1 LKNTAGSRSWGWLFT
16 FRRSWFWGQL
26 AINIGLVIALLLLLF
41 SAKTSHSSLTIG
53 CDANGGAPYYIKKNG
68 ILTGFEVR
76 LGNYLAAK
84 EGTTATY
91 VESSWATLLH
101 LLKRHDCRLVLN
113 GYEWSAKRDREFEST
128 IPYYIYKL
136 QLIVRKDEN
145 SIRGW
150 DDLRAKPGQAK
161 KSVSVLQGSMGQR
174 YLEKEFGDDIE
185 LVALDATGATSAM
198 ELVVNRQLDATVQDN
213 PPATYYLKDKAFAKL
228 EARGDLVSPGYY
240 VIYVRKDDTELR
252 DRLNSHLREALKD
265 GTLERIYKDY
275 DLWNDDQKELATLA
289 YDWPRATGEEDS
301 KEDDEGWQDYALL
314 LVKAAGITMVL
325 SFMSMP
331 AAMLAG
337 LLIALGR
344 LYGPKWLDWLLR
356 AYVELIRGTPLL
368 LQIFVIYFL
377 LPELGINI
385 PGFAAAVI
393 GLAINYSAYEAENYR
408 AGLLAIPRGQM
419 EAALALGMS
428 KGVAL
433 RRIIVPQAVLVVVPS
448 VTNDF
453 IALFKDTSVC
463 SMVAGVIELTGQYNQ
478 LMINNPS
485 HVVLLGAMTGLLYL
499 LMSYPLALVARRL
512 ETQHTPVTQ

>member
-1 LKNTAGSRSWGWLFT
+1 LKNLAGSRSWGWLLT

-26 AINIGLVIALLLLLF
+26 AINVALVIALLFLLF
-41 SAKTSHSSLTIG
+41 SSKTSQSTLKIG

-68 ILTGFEVR
+68 SLTGFEAR

-84 EGTTATY
+84 EGMSASY
-91 VESSWATLLH
+91 VESSWATLLP
-101 LLKRHDCRLVLN
+101 LLKRHDCRLVIN
-113 GYEWSAKRDREFEST
+113 GYEWSAKRDREFAST
-128 IPYYIYKL
+128 IPYYIYKV
-136 QLIVRKDEN
+136 QLIVRKDDS
-145 SIRGW
+145 SIQGW
-150 DDLRAKPGQAK
+150 EDLRAKQGQAK
-161 KSVSVLQGSMGQR
+161 KSVGVLQGTMAER
-174 YLEKEFGDDIE
+174 YLQKEFSEDID
-185 LVALDATGATSAM
+185 LVSLDANGVTSVM
-198 ELVVNRQLDATVQDN
+198 ELVKNGQLDATVQDN
-213 PPATYYLKDKAFAKL
+213 PTGTYYLKDEAFANL

-240 VIYVRKDDTELR
+240 VIYVRKDDTDLR
-252 DRLNSHLREALKD
+252 DRLNGFLREAIKD
-265 GTLERIYKDY
+265 GTLERILKDY
-275 DLWNDDQKELATLA
+275 DLWNDAQKELSTLA
-289 YDWPRATGEEDS
+289 YDWPRSTAEDS
-301 KEDDEGWQDYALL
+301 SENEEGWQDYALL

-325 SFMSMP
+325 SFLSMP
-331 AAMLAG
+331 LAMLAG

-344 LYGPKWLDWLLR
+344 LYGPRWLDWILR

-377 LPELGINI
+377 LPELGLNL

-419 EAALALGMS
+419 EAALALGMT

-433 RRIIVPQAVLVVVPS
+433 RRIIVPQAVRVVVPS

-485 HVVLLGAMTGLLYL
+485 HVILLGAMTGLLYL

-512 ETQHTPVTQ
+512 ETKHTPVAQ

>member
-1 LKNTAGSRSWGWLFT
+1 LKNIAGSRSSGWLFT

-26 AINIGLVIALLLLLF
+26 AINITLVIALLMLL
-41 SAKTSHSSLTIG
+41 SSSKTLQSTLKIG
-53 CDANGGAPYYIKKNG
+53 CDANGGAPYFIKKNG
-68 ILTGFEVR
+68 ALTGFEWR

-84 EGTTATY
+84 EGVSATY

-101 LLKRHDCRLVLN
+101 LLKRHDCQLVLN
-113 GYEWSAKRDREFEST
+113 GYEWSAKRDREFAST

-136 QLIVRKDEN
+136 QLIVRKDDD
-145 SIRGW
+145 SIHGW
-150 DDLRAKPGQAK
+150 DDLRAKPGQSK
-161 KSVSVLQGSMGQR
+161 KSVGVLQGSMGQR
-174 YLEKEFGDDIE
+174 HLEKEFGDDID
-185 LVALDATGATSAM
+185 LVALDANGATSVM
-198 ELVVNRQLDATVQDN
+198 QLVVNGQLDATVQDN
-213 PPATYYLKDKAFAKL
+213 PPATYYLKDEAFTKL
-228 EARGDLVSPGYY
+228 EARGDLVAPGYY
-240 VIYVRKDDTELR
+240 VVYVRKDDTQLR
-252 DRLNSHLREALKD
+252 DRLNSCLREAIKD

-289 YDWPRATGEEDS
+289 YDWPRGTGEDS
-301 KEDDEGWQDYALL
+301 TDDDEDWRDYAIVLL
-314 LVKAAGITMVL
+314 KAAGLTVVL
-325 SFMSMP
+325 SFLSMP
-331 AAMLAG
+331 LAMLAG

-344 LYGPKWLDWLLR
+344 LYGPSWLDWLLR

-428 KGVAL
+428 KRVAL
-433 RRIIVPQAVLVVVPS
+433 RRIIVPQAVRVVVPS

-463 SMVAGVIELTGQYNQ
+463 SMVAGVLELTGQYNQ

-485 HVVLLGAMTGLLYL
+485 HVILLGAMTGLLYL

-512 ETQHTPVTQ
+512 ETQHTPVAQ